1 MKKTTAFTC
10 FISLLLVIIACNKK
24 DVPDPCLGVS
34 YKIQYIKSE
43 AIGSLKNGSITITF
57 PFGDS
62 ISYSLNNGTFQAT
75 NTFSSLA
82 PGNYIVTVK
91 NLKGCTDTTNINI
104 PNYGPK
110 YALVKHLVSGYC
122 GPCHLNNAVS
132 GGKNFDSD
140 NTVVSSWDRI
150 KIRTVDGTPTFMP
163 ENSQLT
169 TVDKNKILDWINAG
183 HRISD

>member
-1 MKKTTAFTC
+1 MKIITVCTF
-10 FISLLLVIIACNKK
+10 FLSLLLVAIACNKK

-34 YKIQYIKSE
+34 YNIQYFKSE
-43 AIGSLKNGSITITF
+43 AISSLNNGSISITF

-62 ISYSLNNGTFQAT
+62 ISYSLNNGAYQSA

-82 PGNYIVTVK
+82 PGTYIITVK
-91 NLKGCTDTTNINI
+91 NLKGCTDTANITI

-110 YALVKHLVSGYC
+110 YALVKHLVNGYC

-140 NTVVSSWDRI
+140 NSVISSWNRI

-163 ENSQLT
+163 EGSQLT
-169 TVDKNKILDWINAG
+169 TVDKNKIIDWVNAG